1 MKRFVQLIFLAVFP
15 TWALAQN
22 VGVDVAAP
30 QQKLDVAGALK
41 IGSTTTG
48 AAGSLRWT
56 GTEFQFHDGAQWITL
71 NANTDDQ
78 ILDVIQLNGSDL
90 EISIENDGQATHS
103 IDLSSFLDNT
113 DNQTFDQVS
122 INGSNQLLL
131 SLEDDGQATHVLDL
145 SGYLDN
151 TDNQTFDIVQLS
163 GSNLELSLEDDGL
176 GTHVI
181 DLSSF
186 LDNTDDQTLDV
197 AQLTGS
203 NLELS
208 LEDDGQ
214 ATHSIDLSGFLDNTD
229 DQQFDVVNITSDEL
243 RLSLEDDGQATHVL
257 DLSPYKDNTDDQQ
270 FDVVQL
276 SGNNLELSLEDDG
289 QATHTIDLS
298 GFADNTD
305 DQTIDVLSLSGNT
318 LNISLEDDGQA
329 TQTLDLS
336 QFADNTDDQQ
346 VSTFALSGT
355 DLQLQVEDDAG
366 GLQTVD
372 LDPLRRLLTDDDGDT
387 RVEVEQI
394 ADEDKIRFT
403 TDGGGAMII
412 DNLGNVGVG
421 LANNIENRLVVNGG
435 NSDIRS
441 TLGLRG
447 GNQQNTFADG
457 AQIAFGYD
465 GDDSYQHFIHTRHNS
480 TGGSTNNSIDFYVT
494 DGTQYNTVTSGST
507 HVMSL
512 NSGNVGIQTTSPAK
526 ELEVVGEVRVSSLD
540 QNANSVVLADANGD
554 LFSSTSLVGLGVGDN
569 LGNHTATQSVDMA
582 DFDINDANTVQT
594 NVILDPEDATVTI
607 QDNLS
612 VTGDITVQGQD
623 IRDNSGTLRLSG
635 EDGVRLSMDYNN
647 NDADTRLIAFG
658 KNDEGNDANWVE
670 LARIQEDGNVGIGTP
685 TPGQLLHV
693 AGTGRY
699 DALSGGGNRNV
710 TVDNNGDLVMGSSDI
725 GDITGVTAGDG
736 LVGGG
741 TTGAVTLDVVATNG
755 LTDNANDIRLGGTL
769 VQATTITQG
778 ANNMTVNM
786 DGTGDFNIQRNGGVI
801 STHFRNDGVIFHGND
816 MYWRDASYTGT
827 DLMTLVD
834 DGNDGRLRI
843 YENGGVAVDLDANTQ
858 FVFNEQSADRN
869 FRIEANNETGMF
881 FVDAGLDR
889 IGIGTTSPAA
899 WVHLYENGLV
909 ANDGVTDMLRIEVNR
924 DDHGATPSGPAI
936 LFKDQDGNNSTNE
949 ARIKMMTVNDVDYG
963 DNDEAA
969 SNLLFETT
977 NAGVPGDR
985 MIITGRGDIGMGTLN
1000 PTAKLHVNGQLR
1012 IQGVGSTG
1020 SSTRILTV
1028 DGNGNVRY
1036 RDPGSWSYGSGNGDN
1051 LGNHTATTTLNMVDN
1066 HIYDVN
1072 DLEVNRLF
1080 DGDGSD
1086 NIEVHDHLMMRDNM
1100 NLRLGNGSDMRIY
1113 HNGSHHYF
1121 RDYQHAAGNIYFQGE
1136 DSGGTNEALAYFYS
1150 NGSAGYVRLYQNGGE
1165 RLETTSTGIQIN
1177 NANTLRSQ
1185 PSGDYGSIQVDGG
1198 GKGNYEGFSINGR
1211 YVLMTDDDN
1220 TMGLYNDLNNRWV
1233 WLYERNDRFD
1243 VYDPDYAANAVAWR
1257 FDNNQQVSYRDIAMT
1272 DDDIWDANYVET
1284 DNIRDAD
1291 GGSQVEVNDDFD
1303 MNDNDVW
1310 DVGRLSVNTIYDTDG
1325 LQTVHFD
1332 PNNDGTLLRARFDV
1346 GAGATRDFWVDEYA
1360 NHPHLRPGT
1369 ANYGYIG
1376 RPQNYWL
1383 SLYSNNIINVSARET
1398 KRDIVSIDDENLVR
1412 DFLTSDIKN
1421 MKPSL
1426 YKYKYETD
1434 QLVDGD
1440 EAFYRAQY
1448 HVGLILD
1455 EAPDYLKDNEFAG
1468 IDVYG
1473 LGSLA
1478 LFGAQ
1483 QALKQID
1490 DIKAGY
1496 GLPKI
1501 SDFGSVNMNGESIWV
1516 EFDPSFSSQLVN
1528 GEVPVVMLTPN
1539 ALGAEIAVT
1548 EKTSVGFRVEKIGA
1562 NPLSFDWTANAK
1574 LNQKA
1579 PANNDRPDIPQD
1591 VLEKLVVS
1599 QFAKDQAKLI
1609 GERHRAKRARIEGE
1623 GAVEAE
1629 RAAEEQRITEEM
1641 DAKMG
1646 MAPYE
1651 EDPKGMD
1658 AGIGGTGLN
1667 DEPYPQL
1674 DIDPDPNAPV
1684 KEVNGESSS
1693 ESETSP
1699 RSKD

>member
-1 MKRFVQLIFLAVFP
+1 MKRFVQLILFSALP
-15 TWALAQN
+15 TWVLAQN
-22 VGVDVAAP
+22 VGVDVAIP

-48 AAGSLRWT
+48 VAGSLRWT

-78 ILDVIQLNGSDL
+78 VLDVIQLNGNDL
-90 EISIENDGQATHS
+90 EISIESDGQATHS
-103 IDLSSFLDNT
+103 IDLSYFLDNT
-113 DNQTFDQVS
+113 DAQQFDQIS

-131 SLEDDGQATHVLDL
+131 SLSNDGQATHVLDL

-151 TDNQTFDIVQLS
+151 TDEQQFDVVQLS
-163 GSNLELSLEDDGL
+163 GTNLELSLQNDGV

-181 DLSSF
+181 DLSS
-186 LDNTDDQTLDV
+186 LAVDTDDQAFDV

-214 ATHSIDLSGFLDNTD
+214 ATEVIDLSGFLDNTD
-229 DQQFDVVNITSDEL
+229 DQTFDVINITSDEL
-243 RLSLEDDGQATHVL
+243 RLSLEADGQATHVL
-257 DLSPYKDNTDDQQ
+257 DLSPYKDNTDDQT
-270 FDVVQL
+270 FDVIQL

-289 QATHTIDLS
+289 QATHSIDLS

-305 DQTIDVLSLSGNT
+305 DQTIDVLSMSGNT

-336 QFADNTDDQQ
+336 QFADNTDDQA
-346 VSTFALSGT
+346 VTTFGLNGT

-387 RVEVEQI
+387 RVEVEQN
-394 ADEDKIRFT
+394 ADEDKIRFI
-403 TDGGGAMII
+403 TDGGGAMMI
-412 DNLGNVGVG
+412 DEFGNVGIAVATG
-421 LANNIENRLVVNGG
+421 IQNKLVVNGSA
-435 NSDIRS
+435 SDTRS
-441 TLGLRG
+441 VLGLRS
-447 GNQQNTFADG
+447 GNAQNSISDG

-465 GDDSYQHFIHTRHNS
+465 GDDAYQHFIHTRHNS
-480 TGGSTNNSIDFYVT
+480 SGGSTNNSIDFYVT

-512 NSGNVGIQTTSPAK
+512 NSGNVGIQTTSPDK

-554 LFSSTSLVGLGVGDN
+554 LFSSTSLAGLGVGDN
-569 LGNHTATQSVDMA
+569 LGDHTATQNVDMA

-594 NVILDPEDATVTI
+594 NVILDPEDGTVTV

-647 NDADTRLIAFG
+647 NDADTRLISFG

-670 LARIQEDGNVGIGTP
+670 LARIQEDGNVGIGTN
-685 TPGQLLHV
+685 TPLQLLHV
-693 AGTGRY
+693 GGTGRY
-699 DALSGGGNRNV
+699 DALAGSGNRNV

-736 LVGGG
+736 LTGGG

-769 VQATTITQG
+769 VQNTTITQG
-778 ANNMTVNM
+778 TNSMNFNLNSS
-786 DGTGDFNIQRNGGVI
+786 GDFNLMDNGTI
-801 STHFRNDGVIFHGND
+801 ITHFRDDGVIFHGDD
-816 MYWRDASYTGT
+816 MYWRDGSYTGT
-827 DLMTLVD
+827 NLMALVD
-834 DGNDGRLRI
+834 DGDDGRLII
-843 YENGGVAVDLDANTQ
+843 YENGGTSVDLDANNQ
-858 FVFNEQSADRN
+858 FVFNENSADRN
-869 FRIEANNETGMF
+869 FRIESNNESGMF
-881 FVDAGLDR
+881 WVDGGLDR

-899 WVHLYENGLV
+899 WVHMYENGLV

-924 DDHGATPSGPAI
+924 DDHGGTPSGPAI
-936 LFKDQDGNNSTNE
+936 LFKDQDTNNSTNE
-949 ARIKMMTVNDVDYG
+949 ARIKMMTVNDTDYG

-969 SNLLFETT
+969 SNLVFETT
-977 NAGVPGDR
+977 DGGTASDK
-985 MIITGRGDIGMGTLN
+985 MIITGRGNIGMGTLN
-1000 PTAKLHVNGQLR
+1000 PTQKLHVNGNVR
-1012 IQGVGSTG
+1012 IQGVGSNG
-1020 SSTRILTV
+1020 SNTRILTV

-1036 RDPGSWSYGSGNGDN
+1036 RNAGSWTYAGAGDN
-1051 LGNHTATTTLNMVDN
+1051 LGNHTATTAITMNDN
-1066 HIYDVN
+1066 NIN
-1072 DLEVNRLF
+1072 DANDISVNRLF

-1086 NIEVHDHLMMRDNM
+1086 NIEVHDHLMMRDNL
-1100 NLRLGNGSDMRIY
+1100 NLRLGNGSDMRMW
-1113 HNGSHHYF
+1113 HDGSNHYF

-1136 DSGGTNEALAYFYS
+1136 DSGGTNEALLYMYT
-1150 NGSAGYVRLYQNGGE
+1150 NGGSGYVRLYYGSSE
-1165 RLETTSTGIQIN
+1165 KLETTSTGFQVN
-1177 NANTLRSQ
+1177 NANTIRSQ

-1198 GKGNYEGFSINGR
+1198 GKGDYEGYSINGR
-1211 YVLMTDDDN
+1211 YVLMNDDDN
-1220 TMGLYNDLNNRWV
+1220 TIGLYNDLNNRWV

-1243 VYDPDYAANAVAWR
+1243 VYDPDYAANQVAWR
-1257 FDNNQQVSYRDIAMT
+1257 FDNNQQISYRDIAMT
-1272 DDDIWDANYVET
+1272 DDDIWDANYVECNFLR
-1284 DNIRDAD
+1284 DGDGGSAVELYDDFNIRD
-1291 GGSQVEVNDDFD
+1291 NDI
-1303 MNDNDVW
+1303 W
-1310 DVGRLSVNTIYDTDG
+1310 DVERMSINTIYDTDG
-1325 LQTVHFD
+1325 AQTVHFD

-1398 KRDIVSIDDENLVR
+1398 KRDIMSINDENSIV

-1426 YKYKYETD
+1426 YKYNHETD
-1434 QLVDGD
+1434 QLVDGE

-1490 DIKAGY
+1490 DIKNGV
-1496 GLPKI
+1496 GMTKI
-1501 SDFGSVNMNGESIWV
+1501 NDFGSVNMNGESVWV
-1516 EFDPSFSSQLVN
+1516 EFDPAFSSKLVN
-1528 GEVPVVMLTPN
+1528 GEIPVVMLTPN

-1548 EKTSVGFRVEKIGA
+1548 EKTSTGFRVEKIGA

-1574 LNQKA
+1574 LNVKTT
-1579 PANNDRPDIPQD
+1579 PEGNDRPDIPQD

-1609 GERHRAKRARIEGE
+1609 GERDLAKKARFEAE
-1623 GAVEAE
+1623 GAIEAAK
-1629 RAAEEQRITEEM
+1629 AAEEQRLGEEF

-1646 MAPYE
+1646 VAPYE

-1658 AGIGGTGLN
+1658 AGVGGTGQF
-1667 DEPYPQL
+1667 DEPYPQK

-1693 ESETSP
+1693 EGEASP
-1699 RSKD
+1699 RNKD